1 MPNPVLQLLALRPA
15 ALAEHAEAYAQLA
28 AAEAGD
34 ALAAKLRLALLWASA
49 LCGVA
54 VAAVLGGVA
63 WMLAALQPGMATP
76 PWPLWAAPALPLG
89 LALLAVLAARRQQ
102 AAGPVPFAVLHAQ
115 WQIDRAWLRGEAA
128 PAAPPA
134 TPTHPPGDPA

>member
-1 MPNPVLQLLALRPA
+1 VLNPVLQLLALRPA

-34 ALAAKLRLALLWASA
+34 VLAAKLRLALLWASA

-63 WMLAALQPGMATP
+63 WMLAALQPEAAAP
-76 PWPLWAAPALPLG
+76 PWPLWAAPALPLA
-89 LALLAVLAARRQQ
+89 LALLAVWAARRQQ
-102 AAGPVPFAVLHAQ
+102 AGGTRPFAVLQAQ
-115 WQIDRAWLRGEAA
+115 WQIDRAWLRGDAA
-128 PAAPPA
+128 PPAAPP
-134 TPTHPPGDPA
+134 PPPGEPA